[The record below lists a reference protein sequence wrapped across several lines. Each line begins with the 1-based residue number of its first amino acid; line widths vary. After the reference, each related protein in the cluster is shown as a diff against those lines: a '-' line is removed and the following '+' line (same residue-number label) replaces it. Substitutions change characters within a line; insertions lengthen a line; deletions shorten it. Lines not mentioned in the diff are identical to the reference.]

1 VDNLPERQG
10 ESRTVEIL
18 REARW
23 PLIAASC
30 AALSYGALSI
40 FGGGVIVASA
50 GGGSGMVPAS
60 INPPTAPTLD
70 FLSLNDS
77 TIRMIGSAFS
87 GSGGDSHASASW
99 KIGRYAEGAATCAGV
114 TAVAA
119 SLADADSLEARTLV
133 SLDSLAPLLDST
145 LVGCALYTGT
155 PGGPSAWSD
164 TTAFVHDTTTVG
176 LHPNEPAGFVTVWN
190 NPGTFDSL
198 PRRAG
203 GGQPGWFD
211 VSSYEANAEVVAD
224 AGNPTGSGF
233 SVKFTH
239 RTSGGGWGGKL
250 NRFTGLGSNFGGV
263 GYTGGGLEQQYI
275 MLRLYIPTAG
285 LTPCQGEINGIKLNY
300 YGVEPT
306 AKIGEGAN
314 EFYSATCSGGDL
326 WAVQHG
332 GLPGPDPH
340 QFYLTGA
347 GYAFP
352 PAFDTEWTVEYW
364 RQAESANGAGDGEL
378 RIWVNGT
385 EVNDS
390 PWSGLDW
397 SDPNF
402 SGRLLD
408 GFEMYHSQYA
418 ADNEH
423 YWYQRELYIS
433 GCEPGSC

>member
-1 VDNLPERQG
+1 VNNLPER
-10 ESRTVEIL
+10 RARHDAV
-18 REARW
+18 RW
-23 PLIAASC
+23 PVIAGLTASVTT
-30 AALSYGALSI
+30 ALTFGALSF
-40 FGGGVIVASA
+40 FGGFGGAVLAPGQSGPGDP
-50 GGGSGMVPAS
+50 GGGAPPAGAP
-60 INPPTAPTLD
+60 NAPTTIATVYRTQGD
-70 FLSLNDS
+70 SLWIDLG
-77 TIRMIGSAFS
+77 TYV
-87 GSGGDSHASASW
+87 GSGGDAQDSAYILVDTS
-99 KIGRYAEGAATCAGV
+99 GGNFSAPQYFGDTLGAIQRDSIA
-114 TAVAA
+114 
-119 SLADADSLEARTLV
+119 ADSGAVVDIVTGYKGTSGGWSAPDTLLGVEMTV
-133 SLDSLAPLLDST
+133 S
-145 LVGCALYTGT
+145 
-155 PGGPSAWSD
+155 
-164 TTAFVHDTTTVG
+164 G

-263 GYTGGGLEQQYI
+263 GYVGGGLEQQYI
-275 MLRLYIPTAG
+275 MFRLYIPTAG
-285 LTPCQGEINGIKLNY
+285 LSPCQGELNGIKLNY

-340 QFYLTGA
+340 QFYITGA

-390 PWSGLDW
+390 PWGGLDW